1 MVIGGYNYMDL
12 IHVECRVEFN
22 EDEFYYLDSDN
33 TIIIKKFRE
42 IQDEFNK
49 KYLAINS
56 NLKDEIYLHKSLD
69 SEFVG
74 KFCERYRNI
83 LSDSNN
89 SDVIDLITAKNNLL
103 GFDETKLDEVL
114 NFISESGKTVS
125 SHQTM
130 ITTIHHM
137 IASARNLGTGNLF
150 THNEMNKDDFK
161 RYIVWDGKNVI
172 RELLSSSTDNQFNEK
187 LEEVNIGTLQRAKE
201 DGVNDFVKLKNY
213 GHIYLYDSEDK
224 ATFTNYYGHL
234 NRLISLLVDSNEFLI
249 GIVNGAREEEAH
261 VFAIKDGKII
271 KQYHPI
277 YTSVKQEIEGINI
290 CDFTGR
296 NWGTYSSI
304 FSVNK
309 VNKKLIWYK

>member
-1 MVIGGYNYMDL
+1 MDL

-89 SDVIDLITAKNNLL
+89 SDVIDSITAKNNLL
-103 GFDETKLDEVL
+103 GFDETKLDEML

-125 SHQTM
+125 SRQTM
-130 ITTIHHM
+130 ATTIHHVM
-137 IASARNLGTGNLF
+137 ASARNLGTGNLF
-150 THNEMNKDDFK
+150 TYHAMDDDFK
-161 RYIVWDGKNVI
+161 RYIVWDGRSVI
-172 RELLSSSTDNQFNEK
+172 RDLLSSSTVSQFNEK
-187 LEEVNIGTLQRAKE
+187 LEEINVCTLQRAKE
-201 DGVNDFVKLKNY
+201 EGVNDFVKLKNY

-234 NRLISLLVDSNEFLI
+234 NRLISFLVDSKEYLI
-249 GIVNGAREEEAH
+249 GILSGVREEEAH

>member
-1 MVIGGYNYMDL
+1 MDL
-12 IHVECRVEFN
+12 IHIECRAEFN
-22 EDEFYYLDSDN
+22 ENEFYYLDSDN

-69 SEFVG
+69 FEFMG

-83 LSDSNN
+83 LSDSNE
-89 SDVIDLITAKNNLL
+89 SDVIDLITAKNNIL
-103 GFDETKLDEVL
+103 GFDKTKLDEML
-114 NFISESGKTVS
+114 KFISESGKTVS
-125 SHQTM
+125 RYKTI

-137 IASARNLGTGNLF
+137 IVGAGNLF
-150 THNEMNKDDFK
+150 THNEMNEDDFK
-161 RYIVWDGKNVI
+161 RYIVWNGENVI
-172 RELLSSSTDNQFNEK
+172 RELLSSSTVSQFNEK
-187 LEEVNIGTLQRAKE
+187 LEEINVGTLQRAKE
-201 DGVNDFVKLKNY
+201 EGVNNFVKLKNY
-213 GHIYLYDSEDK
+213 GHIYFYLHDSEDK
-224 ATFTNYYGHL
+224 ATFTNYYSHL

-249 GIVNGAREEEAH
+249 GIVSGAKEEEAH
-261 VFAIKDGKII
+261 VFAIEGGKII
-271 KQYHPI
+271 RQCYAI